1 MSWSMENLRPIH
13 DVSIMK
19 NPIKEYL
26 DHSLHIALERSDTHK
41 DLDKLKLRNEVAD
54 WRVFK
59 YLLTLDRE
67 WLLRHLKMTQ
77 AIFDYNVYKLPKDE
91 QDNILL

>member
-1 MSWSMENLRPIH
+1 MSWSMENLKTIN

-19 NPIKEYL
+19 NPIQEYR
-26 DHSLHIALERSDTHK
+26 DCSLHIALERSDTNK
-41 DLDKLKLRNEVAD
+41 D

-59 YLLTLDRE
+59 YLLSLNRE
-67 WLLRHLKMTQ
+67 WLLYHLKMSEPV
-77 AIFDYNVYKLPKDE
+77 FHYNVYKLSKAE

>member
-1 MSWSMENLRPIH
+1 MNCWTLENLKVIK

-19 NPIKEYL
+19 DPIQEYCKC
-26 DHSLHIALERSDTHK
+26 SIHIALERSDTNK
-41 DLDKLKLRNEVAD
+41 D

-59 YLLTLDRE
+59 YLLSLDRK
-67 WLLRHLKMTQ
+67 WLLYHLKMTQ
-77 AIFDYNVYKLPKDE
+77 PIFDYNVYKLSKKE

>member
-1 MSWSMENLRPIH
+1 MNCWTLENLKVIK

-19 NPIKEYL
+19 DPIKEYCKC
-26 DHSLHIALERSDTHK
+26 SRHIALERCDSNK
-41 DLDKLKLRNEVAD
+41 D

-67 WLLRHLKMTQ
+67 WLLYHLKMSQ
-77 AIFDYNVYKLPKDE
+77 PIFDYNVYKLPKDE
-91 QDNILL
+91 QDKILL